1 MNWAIGAFFVGVTS
15 FVATNIDDIV
25 VLMVFFSQLN
35 ARFRRRHVILGQ
47 YLGFF
52 ALLLASLP
60 GYFGGLAISKPW
72 LGLLGFLPIFI
83 GVSQL
88 IQGPEDEPNIQDISR
103 GLSDVAVPVSVGSK
117 LKTLLSPQTYAV
129 AAVTIA
135 NGGDNIG
142 IYVPLFASSSLPQLA
157 VIMSVFFLLVGVWC
171 FAAERLVQQK
181 AIACGLAQYGHSI
194 VPFVFIAL
202 GLYILAESQTY
213 RLLTII
219 QVLDSTDRGAPQIDL
234 DLSGIANDTLT
245 GSSRS
250 KAASAIALSSSTPFS
265 NQYPLPGTAFY
276 RYR

>member
-35 ARFRRRHVILGQ
+35 ARFRRRHIVVGQ

-60 GYFGGLAISKPW
+60 GYFGGLVLSKPW
-72 LGLLGFLPIFI
+72 LGLLGFLPIVI

-88 IQGPEDEPNIQDISR
+88 LGPEDEPNIQDISHE
-103 GLSDVAVPVSVGSK
+103 LSDVAVPVSVLSK
-117 LKTLLSPQTYAV
+117 LETLLSPHTYAV

-142 IYVPLFASSSLPQLA
+142 IYVPLFASSSFPQLA
-157 VIMSVFFLLVGVWC
+157 IILGVFFLLVGVWC
-171 FAAERLVQQK
+171 FVAERLARQK
-181 AIACGLAQYGHSI
+181 AIARGLIQYGHRI

-202 GLYILAESQTY
+202 GLYILVESETY
-213 RLLTII
+213 RL
-219 QVLDSTDRGAPQIDL
+219 V
-234 DLSGIANDTLT
+234 
-245 GSSRS
+245 
-250 KAASAIALSSSTPFS
+250 
-265 NQYPLPGTAFY
+265 
-276 RYR
+276 

>member
-35 ARFRRRHVILGQ
+35 AGFRRRHVFAGQ

-60 GYFGGLAISKPW
+60 GYFGGLAISKSW
-72 LGLLGFLPIFI
+72 LGLLGFLPIVI

-88 IQGPEDEPNIQDISR
+88 IQGPEDEPNIQDVSHE
-103 GLSDVAVPVSVGSK
+103 LSDFAVPGSVWSK
-117 LKTLLSPQTYAV
+117 LKTLLSSQTYAV

-142 IYVPLFASSSLPQLA
+142 IYVPLFASSSLPQLV
-157 VIMSVFFLLVGVWC
+157 VIMGVFFLLVGVWC
-171 FAAERLVQQK
+171 FVAERLVRQK
-181 AIACGLAQYGHSI
+181 AIARGLTQYGHRI

-202 GLYILAESQTY
+202 GLYILVESQTY
-213 RLLTII
+213 RLL
-219 QVLDSTDRGAPQIDL
+219 
-234 DLSGIANDTLT
+234 
-245 GSSRS
+245 
-250 KAASAIALSSSTPFS
+250 PF
-265 NQYPLPGTAFY
+265 G
-276 RYR
+276 

>member
-35 ARFRRRHVILGQ
+35 AGFRRRHVFAGQ
-47 YLGFF
+47 YLGFL

-60 GYFGGLAISKPW
+60 GYFGGLAISKSW
-72 LGLLGFLPIFI
+72 LGLLGFLPIVI

-88 IQGPEDEPNIQDISR
+88 IQGPEDEPNIQDVSHE
-103 GLSDVAVPVSVGSK
+103 LSDFAVPGSVWSK

-142 IYVPLFASSSLPQLA
+142 IYVPLFASSSLPQLV
-157 VIMSVFFLLVGVWC
+157 VIMGVFFLLVGVWC
-171 FAAERLVQQK
+171 FVAERLVRQK
-181 AIACGLAQYGHSI
+181 AIARGLTQYGHRI

-202 GLYILAESQTY
+202 GLYILVESQTY
-213 RLLTII
+213 RLL
-219 QVLDSTDRGAPQIDL
+219 
-234 DLSGIANDTLT
+234 
-245 GSSRS
+245 
-250 KAASAIALSSSTPFS
+250 PF
-265 NQYPLPGTAFY
+265 G
-276 RYR
+276 